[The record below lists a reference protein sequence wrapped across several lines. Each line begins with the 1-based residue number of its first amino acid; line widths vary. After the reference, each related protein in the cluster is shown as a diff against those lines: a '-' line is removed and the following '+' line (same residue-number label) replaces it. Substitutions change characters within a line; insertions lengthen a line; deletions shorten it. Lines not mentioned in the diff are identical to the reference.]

1 MLATSTPAVK
11 KRKKTSSPLLSKVPK
26 KKKRKSVGKTPVPE
40 LIICADQLKSDI
52 VKKEEEKYEP
62 VFQPALNVKIE
73 PIIFEEIDVKP
84 DQIIVKKKKKK
95 RKSEINAE
103 EEKYEPVFQPA
114 LNLKIE
120 PIIFEE
126 IDVKPDQIIVK
137 KKKKKRKSEIIVEK
151 QLIAEDNSELHANV
165 LNKEDTSEPEVLIKS
180 EPATPEKPSL
190 KIEPAE
196 FTSLFNSNIK
206 QVTYEHSVNFD
217 NT

>member
-11 KRKKTSSPLLSKVPK
+11 KRKKTSSPLLSKPPK

-52 VKKEEEKYEP
+52 VKK
-62 VFQPALNVKIE
+62 
-73 PIIFEEIDVKP
+73 
-84 DQIIVKKKKKK
+84 
-95 RKSEINAE
+95 E

-151 QLIAEDNSELHANV
+151 QLIPEDNSELHANV
-165 LNKEDTSEPEVLIKS
+165 LNKEDTPFI
-180 EPATPEKPSL
+180 
-190 KIEPAE
+190 
-196 FTSLFNSNIK
+196 
-206 QVTYEHSVNFD
+206 VNPKHKMV
-217 NT
+217 